1 MRELASRRSSAYTV
15 EALLDGCEA
24 LVDERFV
31 LSIGENVGPVIFDG
45 LANQLAHIERINAV
59 VDPFLQCLDELG
71 AGSFCRRSVAD
82 SPSKSLRHVAPR
94 VHDLRAD
101 DARTQNGYPNLPRR
115 EHVTHPLGQRHHS
128 IFAHIVRQTWSRNQ
142 PSDGGRGDNLSS
154 FTVRF
159 DQRTENLEAPD
170 HRHQVDAE
178 DPVPACI
185 RPLTIGA
192 ADAHA
197 SIVEQYVDS
206 AVPSD

>member
-45 LANQLAHIERINAV
+45 LANQFAHIERIYAV
-59 VDPFLQCLDELG
+59 VDPFPQCLDELG

-82 SPSKSLRHVAPR
+82 SPSKSLRNVAPR

-101 DARTQNGYPNLPRR
+101 DARTQNGHPNLPRR
-115 EHVTHPLGQRHHS
+115 QHVTHPLGQRHYS

-142 PSDGGRGDNLSS
+142 SGDARRGNNLPY
-154 FTVRF
+154 FAVRF
-159 DQRTENLEAPD
+159 DQRTEKLEAPD

-178 DPVPACI
+178 GPVPAGI
-185 RPLTIGA
+185 SPL
-192 ADAHA
+192 
-197 SIVEQYVDS
+197 
-206 AVPSD
+206 AV